1 VGVLADIMLKVSS
14 IVKIIMKSGW
24 NCLMQ
29 DIALKRFKMEL
40 IEKFFVFS
48 AKLMI
53 LLFFD

>member
-14 IVKIIMKSGW
+14 IVKITMKSGW

-29 DIALKRFKMEL
+29 DIALERFKMEL